1 MPMKRQQQ
9 VSRKTQET
17 EVQLELNLDGRG
29 EFSIMTSIPFL
40 DHMLAL
46 FAKHALF
53 DLKIKATG
61 DTEVDYHHTMED
73 VGMCL
78 GKAFKEALG
87 EKKGIRRFGQA
98 SVPMIDSLATVVL
111 DLSGRP
117 HLVLRVEFPSK
128 RVGELDVE
136 LFEEFLRAFS
146 SAAEMDLHIH
156 VPYGSNV
163 HHTIEA
169 IFKALA
175 RACEQAVHIDSR
187 MEGVW
192 STKGTL

>member
-1 MPMKRQQQ
+1 MKRYAN

-17 EVQLELNLDGRG
+17 DVKVALTLDGKG

-40 DHMLAL
+40 DHMLAV
-46 FAKHALF
+46 FARHSLF
-53 DLKIKATG
+53 DLKIEATG
-61 DTEVDYHHTMED
+61 DTAIDYHHTMED
-73 VGMCL
+73 VGICL
-78 GKAFKEALG
+78 GKALKEALG
-87 EKKGIRRFGQA
+87 DKKGIRRFGQA

-117 HLVLRVEFPSK
+117 HLAFRVEFASS
-128 RVGELDVE
+128 RVGKMDVE

-146 SAAEMDLHIH
+146 SAAEIDLHIY

-163 HHTIEA
+163 HHTVEA

-175 RACEQAVHIDSR
+175 RACEQAVQVDPR
-187 MEGVW
+187 MKGVW
-192 STKGTL
+192 STKGSLEA